1 MSGSVS
7 SEGSCLFCRI
17 VQGEIP
23 ADVVLDDEHVL
34 AFRDLSPQAPLH
46 VLVIPKQHHPDIAH
60 LATSDPAGVAALM
73 AGAARVAEQEG
84 LVEGFRIVLNTG
96 AHGGQTVFHVHAHVL
111 GGRPMSWPPG

>member
-34 AFRDLSPQAPLH
+34 AFRDLSPQAPGH

-60 LATSDPAGVAALM
+60 LATFDDAACAG
-73 AGAARVAEQEG
+73 R
-84 LVEGFRIVLNTG
+84 
-96 AHGGQTVFHVHAHVL
+96 
-111 GGRPMSWPPG
+111 